1 MLSFPATSVSVLC
14 FDRHVLDIQARF
26 LKVDIDQPSIEKT
39 VVESNISS
47 VVSHQFLWLL
57 RGIPAFVDTNR

>member
-1 MLSFPATSVSVLC
+1 MLTFPAAAYSVLC
-14 FDRHVLDIQARF
+14 VDRHVLDIQARF

-47 VVSHQFLWLL
+47 VVSPCIL
-57 RGIPAFVDTNR
+57 